1 MGFSGGSPS
10 GITFLQSSGG
20 SSSWVTF
27 LHSSGGYSLLRL
39 PNSMDLFLQ
48 PTGKPSLRRKNQLH
62 GPRPSPLKLHKDSHK
77 IIKPPII
84 IYTVSPKVIHT
95 NPNEFMSLVQRLTGF
110 SSTATDTKASS
121 SSSSS
126 TDSHIV
132 ALKPENDAEAIELSS
147 PNLFSPSVMDFMNSN
162 LFHHELLSPSYHD
175 NKGSFVESAFL
186 ASPGSFFCSL

>member
-1 MGFSGGSPS
+1 
-10 GITFLQSSGG
+10 
-20 SSSWVTF
+20 
-27 LHSSGGYSLLRL
+27 
-39 PNSMDLFLQ
+39 MDLFLQ
-48 PTGKPSLRRKNQLH
+48 PRGKPSLGRKNQLH

-121 SSSSS
+121 SSSSA
-126 TDSHIV
+126 DSHIV

-162 LFHHELLSPSYHD
+162 LFHHELSPAYHE
-175 NKGSFVESAFL
+175 NKGFVESAFL